1 MLRIAIC
8 DDELLHCAYTAQMIE
23 RTPEYAD
30 ARIRQYTNPQELL
43 DDLKA
48 QSFPAD
54 IAIVDVCMEQMNGI
68 ALAKQINA
76 LVPSCQIIFLSAYL
90 KYATEVYAA
99 DHVYFV
105 LKEQME
111 SHFIPALQKA
121 VSKVRSAFSR
131 TILLKN
137 GRSEAIRI
145 SEDDIISLERV
156 LRKTR
161 IQTTTQEY
169 WTQRTPAELLT
180 GTNCN
185 QFFRCHQSYYVNMQY
200 VVSMVQDS
208 FLLKNG
214 QNVPISR
221 SYKNAAKERFLF
233 TRRT

>member
-23 RTPEYAD
+23 RVPEYAD
-30 ARIRQYTNPQELL
+30 AKIRQYTNPQELL

-105 LKEQME
+105 LKEQ
-111 SHFIPALQKA
+111 
-121 VSKVRSAFSR
+121 R
-131 TILLKN
+131 
-137 GRSEAIRI
+137 
-145 SEDDIISLERV
+145 
-156 LRKTR
+156 
-161 IQTTTQEY
+161 
-169 WTQRTPAELLT
+169 
-180 GTNCN
+180 
-185 QFFRCHQSYYVNMQY
+185 
-200 VVSMVQDS
+200 
-208 FLLKNG
+208 
-214 QNVPISR
+214 
-221 SYKNAAKERFLF
+221 
-233 TRRT
+233 